1 MRLTGGT
8 KIYSDETLKNTFGTL
23 TDGGV
28 VYASEKSTSDDI
40 IAFRVSFSV
49 NGQVMT
55 GWIHA
60 DGLTVMSEEEGQAYA
75 ASIDPSGESAFRL
88 RTYPS
93 PRRRAVP
100 PAEGMAGAAAVAAAR
115 SRDRPPPPATG
126 AAA

>member
-55 GWIHA
+55 GWIRA

-75 ASIDPSGESAFRL
+75 ASIDPSGESAL
-88 RTYPS
+88 PLED
-93 PRRRAVP
+93 VP
-100 PAEGMAGAAAVAAAR
+100 FTP
-115 SRDRPPPPATG
+115 T
-126 AAA
+126 